1 MKWLSKCE
9 CETGTVSE
17 NTDRVV
23 KNSGELGRILLE
35 TSMKSAILLA
45 MNR

>member
-1 MKWLSKCE
+1 MKSV
-9 CETGTVSE
+9 TVSE
-17 NTDRVV
+17 TVSESSDRVV

-35 TSMKSAILLA
+35 TSTKPAILLA